1 MAHSHLL
8 RAPAL
13 SIITRR
19 LLRVTGTEGTV
30 IERITAARPVTRYKV
45 EPAHPTKVLSVE
57 VEGGALITAGPPTAT
72 QYKAE
77 TALRT
82 AVPVARVTIIVERF
96 GTLFLCYSRRRE
108 PAG

>member
-1 MAHSHLL
+1 LAHSHLL

-57 VEGGALITAGPPTAT
+57 VEGGALITAARPAT

-77 TALRT
+77 TAHRT
-82 AVPVARVTIIVERF
+82 AVPVARVTITVERF
-96 GTLFLCYSRRRE
+96 GTLFLYYSRRRE